1 VNPRINS
8 GFGQEKNAVPNESMN
23 TVDKNT
29 TFINKGFT
37 SLNKNSFSIQIKIDS
52 RTTTEVTALALSFD

>member
-8 GFGQEKNAVPNESMN
+8 GFGQEKNALQNESMN